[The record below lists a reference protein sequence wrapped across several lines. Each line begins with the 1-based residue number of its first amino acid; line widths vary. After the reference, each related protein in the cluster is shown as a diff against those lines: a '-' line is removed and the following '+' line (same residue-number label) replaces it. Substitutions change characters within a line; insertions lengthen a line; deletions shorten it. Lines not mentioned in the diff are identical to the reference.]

1 MIESKTVDASK
12 IVTHVLGL
20 DFAAEITKKLP
31 LIGGGKKIVYT
42 QHKCPMFE
50 VDKIDEISD
59 NEFSMNLKQI
69 LEKKRIFMER

>member
-1 MIESKTVDASK
+1 MRQR
-12 IVTHVLGL
+12 LRR
-20 DFAAEITKKLP
+20 KLP

-59 NEFSMNLKQI
+59 NEFSMNLKTDFW
-69 LEKKRIFMER
+69 KKNGYLWSVEAERYFMNEAPDI